1 VRYYHSHPH
10 FYNLALVVVRG
21 SLRTRKKRLATEDR
35 GPKMGSPN
43 RSSVTGRRS
52 FIKFAQRNAKKDR
65 GKDMQAFLDDFRQ
78 TISTASAQLLE
89 ISAKQSQLPRAEGKW
104 SPKEIIGHL
113 IDSASN
119 NHQRFVRAQFSDD
132 LVFAGYEQ
140 EGWVRV
146 QNYQGEPWP
155 ELIQLWKLYNQ
166 HILHVMS
173 LIPEETRRKLR
184 YKHNLHQIASDS
196 LSESEPVTLEWF
208 MRDYVDHMKKHLG
221 QILGQLPADE

>member
-1 VRYYHSHPH
+1 
-10 FYNLALVVVRG
+10 
-21 SLRTRKKRLATEDR
+21 
-35 GPKMGSPN
+35 
-43 RSSVTGRRS
+43 
-52 FIKFAQRNAKKDR
+52 
-65 GKDMQAFLDDFRQ
+65 MQAFLDDFRQ
-78 TISTASAQLLE
+78 TITTASERLMQ
-89 ISAKQSQLPRAEGKW
+89 ISIGQSERPRAEGKW

-132 LVFAGYEQ
+132 LIFAGYEQ

-146 QNYQGEPWP
+146 QDYQGESWT
-155 ELIQLWKLYNQ
+155 ELVQLWKLYNQ

-173 LIPEETRRKLR
+173 LVPEETRRKLR

-196 LSESEPVTLEWF
+196 LSENEPVTLEWF

-221 QILGQLPADE
+221 QIFENG